1 MTTTGN
7 RPAPAAGGRPS
18 PAAGARPSPAGPR
31 EPMALGGQAD
41 ARWPAGHPRRRRI
54 LLVLCLSLLIVVID
68 NTILNTALPTLARV
82 LHAGTSSL
90 QWITDAYTLCFAA
103 LLIPAGALGDRFGRR
118 RSLVAGLAV
127 FALGSTLAA
136 FASGTGPLI
145 GARVV
150 MGLGATFVMPATL
163 SILNAV
169 FPPKERAQ
177 AIAAWSAVAGA
188 AVVIG
193 PTLGGLLLDHF
204 WWGSV
209 FLINVPLVAVA
220 LAGVVMTVPETAEP
234 SHSRFDIPGVVL
246 VAGALFAI
254 VDAIIEAPD
263 RGWTAPLTLGLAAA
277 GVTALAAFV
286 WWELRMPSPLIDLR
300 VFTSRAFS
308 AAAGSV
314 TVIFFALFG
323 SLFVLTQYLQLVQ
336 GYSPLSAGLRALPF
350 ALAMAAVSP
359 VSPLI
364 AARLGT
370 RVIMPAGMALMGLGL
385 LDLSTA
391 GVHTA
396 YPALAVA
403 VAIMGAG
410 MGLVMAPASNTIMTT
425 VPAHQAGAGSAI
437 NDTIREVGGALGVA
451 IVGSLSAAV
460 YRSRLGS
467 ALATAHAPGQVTHAA
482 TGSVAA
488 ADLTAARLG
497 GAHGGELV
505 TAAHSAFV
513 TSMSVGMKV
522 AAAVALASA
531 VGALFALAPRRPRP
545 VPETAP
551 ETVAETVPSI
561 PAEG

>member
-1 MTTTGN
+1 MTTTTDTIAG
-7 RPAPAAGGRPS
+7 RDAAEHGGR
-18 PAAGARPSPAGPR
+18 
-31 EPMALGGQAD
+31 AD
-41 ARWPAGHPRRRRI
+41 TRWPGGHPRRRRI

-118 RSLVAGLAV
+118 RSLIAGLVV
-127 FALGSTLAA
+127 FALGSAAAA
-136 FASGTGPLI
+136 FASGTGELI

-193 PTLGGLLLDHF
+193 PTLGGLLLSHF

-209 FLINVPLVAVA
+209 FLINLPLAAAA
-220 LAGVVMTVPETAEP
+220 LAGVVLTVPETADP
-234 SHSRFDIPGVVL
+234 AHGRFDIPGVVL

-254 VDAIIEAPD
+254 VDAIIEAPG
-263 RGWTAPLTLGLAAA
+263 RGWTGPVTLGLGGA
-277 GVTALAAFV
+277 GVAALAAFV
-286 WWELRMPSPLIDLR
+286 WWELRTGDPLIDLR

-308 AAAGSV
+308 AAAGAV

-323 SLFVLTQYLQLVQ
+323 SLFLLTQFLQLVQ
-336 GYSPLSAGLRALPF
+336 GYSPLAAGVRALPF
-350 ALAMAAVSP
+350 ALAMAAASP
-359 VSPLI
+359 VSPLL
-364 AARLGT
+364 AERFGT

-385 LDLSTA
+385 ADLSTA

-396 YPALAVA
+396 YPLIAVA

-460 YRSRLGS
+460 YQSRLGA
-467 ALATAHAPGQVTHAA
+467 ALAAAHVPGAVTHAA

-488 ADLTAARLG
+488 ADLTGARLG
-497 GAHGGELV
+497 GAGGSELIS
-505 TAAHSAFV
+505 AAHSAFV
-513 TSMSVGMKV
+513 TSMALGIRV
-522 AAAVALASA
+522 AAGVALASA
-531 VGALFALAPRRPRP
+531 VAAVFAFAPRRPRP
-545 VPETAP
+545 AVAAAAP
-551 ETVAETVPSI
+551 VQ
-561 PAEG
+561 PAEA